1 VFDLPVEAVFSR
13 TEFGPLSTEVY
24 RNAPSTEVY
33 RSDRTTEG
41 SEKPSA

>member
-1 VFDLPVEAVFSR
+1 NAP
-13 TEFGPLSTEVY
+13 STEVY